1 MASGSATRPHQGE
14 VIQEFL
20 DGGSYIRADPKLRHK
35 PDNLRDAVTELDERR
50 NTREEGQKA
59 AKAME
64 ALDVSKAGGVKTQDV
79 EFIAQQT
86 GLDKKEAEKVLRAE
100 KGDLIKALLKS
111 VQPRRRANSL
121 NGDAIPK

>member
-1 MASGSATRPHQGE
+1 MASGSTTRPHQGE

-20 DGGSYIRADPKLRHK
+20 DGGSYIR
-35 PDNLRDAVTELDERR
+35 DNLRDAVAELNERR

-64 ALDVSKAGGVKTQDV
+64 ALDVSKAGDVKAQDV

-86 GLDKKEAEKVLRAE
+86 GLDKKEAEKILRAE

>member
-1 MASGSATRPHQGE
+1 MASGSTVRPRQGE

-20 DGGSYIRADPKLRHK
+20 DGGSYIRDS
-35 PDNLRDAVTELDERR
+35 LRDAVTELDERR
-50 NTREEGQKA
+50 NTKEEGQKA

-64 ALDVSKAGGVKTQDV
+64 ALDVSKAEGLNAQDV

-86 GLDKKEAEKVLRAE
+86 GLDKKDAEEVLRAE